1 VENKGDTTAGDKV
14 ASAKEEEMDLFLFM
28 FLLLC
33 SAFASGLSLLVNR
46 PVAALPAPN
55 MEVDLLLEELTER
68 DGKYGCEVSHS
79 TSQEN

>member
-1 VENKGDTTAGDKV
+1 
-14 ASAKEEEMDLFLFM
+14 MDLFSFFLFM

-46 PVAALPAPN
+46 TVAAPN
-55 MEVDLLLEELTER
+55 C
-68 DGKYGCEVSHS
+68 CEVSQS